1 MGEII
6 LELVVLFWQRKTI
19 LSHFVFFFKIVKI
32 LQLCGRKQIA
42 KIHKFSCLCDC
53 LVCVIF
59 LFIFLI
65 SQIWE
70 FVYISNML
78 YFACNNRYLVWF
90 SSAYTSHK
98 EKGLSWKKRM
108 EARIVILIRKALL
121 QSSMSK
127 LKIISNA
134 LMNCI
139 FNKCNLSLYSFT
151 LTFLKIRYW
160 SYHVGRCV
168 HRSV

>member
-1 MGEII
+1 MW
-6 LELVVLFWQRKTI
+6 LP
-19 LSHFVFFFKIVKI
+19 SM
-32 LQLCGRKQIA
+32 
-42 KIHKFSCLCDC
+42 
-53 LVCVIF
+53 CVIF
-59 LFIFLI
+59 LFIFRI

-70 FVYISNML
+70 FMYISNML
-78 YFACNNRYLVWF
+78 YFACNDWYLVWF

-98 EKGLSWKKRM
+98 EKGLRWKKRM

-127 LKIISNA
+127 LKIISNV

-139 FNKCNLSLYSFT
+139 FNKCSLSLCSFT

-168 HRSV
+168 HKSVQVRLVPNLQLTWSNRVEKF